1 MLMLSHLPLTAALAQ
16 PTPTPAEAMAQAI
29 ARMMESMGLTGP
41 TPATAVGAPSLP
53 SALNPAA
60 TLSPWPT
67 PTPDQAAQ
75 QAGAVAESTW
85 RTLQNAL
92 NAAAP
97 PSGTALEGLWEDN
110 QGGLLIVQGRFYRL
124 YSACRGY
131 IEGEIRV
138 QAAQVELSNRSEQ
151 FAQSFEFA
159 LDQGRLALRD
169 QQGQLYLYRRLILTP
184 TTEPAH

>member
-29 ARMMESMGLTGP
+29 ARMMESMGLTGQ
-41 TPATAVGAPSLP
+41 TPAAGVGALP
-53 SALNPAA
+53 LSSALNPAA
-60 TLSPWPT
+60 VLSPWST
-67 PTPDQAAQ
+67 PTPDQAIQ
-75 QAGAVAESTW
+75 QAGVVAETTW
-85 RTLQNAL
+85 QTMQGAL

-97 PSGTALEGLWEDN
+97 LSGAALEGLWEDN
-110 QGGLLIVQGRFYRL
+110 QGGLLIVQGGFYRL

-131 IEGEIRV
+131 IEGEIRL
-138 QAAQVELSNRSEQ
+138 QAAQVELSNHTENFTQ
-151 FAQSFEFA
+151 TFEFA

-184 TTEPAH
+184 TAPSAR